1 MKISYAESAF
11 NRLNLLV
18 IINVLVKNTSASL
31 WLTQSLFGKKVLT
44 LSCNVLAT
52 VLKVTNRK
60 AVGIQKFVSISIV
73 DPCDHLAD
81 RELPR

>member
-1 MKISYAESAF
+1 M
-11 NRLNLLV
+11 LG
-18 IINVLVKNTSASL
+18 KNTSVGL

-60 AVGIQKFVSISIV
+60 AVGIQKVVSVSIV
-73 DPCDHLAD
+73 DPCDRLAD